1 MPGFFLFVLLDGS
14 IVDDFER
21 VGCFKDKE
29 LKRALP
35 IRLQSFSVNWTDMN
49 NSYSKIIRA
58 CAVNVSKAG
67 FRYFG
72 IQFHKE
78 CWSGVNGSV
87 TYNKYGRGG
96 NCDLLN
102 GVGKSWS
109 NFVYRFV
116 EG

>member
-1 MPGFFLFVLLDGS
+1 MFVLLDGS
-14 IVDDFER
+14 IVDHFER

-29 LKRALP
+29 PKRALP
-35 IRLQSFSVNWTDMN
+35 VYLRIYKFVNWTDMN
-49 NSYSKIIRA
+49 NSYSEIIRA

-67 FRYFG
+67 FQYFG
-72 IQFHKE
+72 IQHERE

-87 TYNKYGRGG
+87 TYNKYGRNN

-102 GVGKSWS
+102 GIGKSWS

>member
-1 MPGFFLFVLLDGS
+1 MDH
-14 IVDDFER
+14 FER
-21 VGCFKDKE
+21 VGCFWDEKP
-29 LKRALP
+29 KRALP
-35 IRLQSFSVNWTDMN
+35 ILLHTFAVNWTDMN

-67 FRYFG
+67 FQYFG
-72 IQFHKE
+72 IQHYKE

-102 GVGKSWS
+102 GIGKSWS

>member
-1 MPGFFLFVLLDGS
+1 MFVLLDGS
-14 IVDDFER
+14 IVDHFER
-21 VGCFKDKE
+21 VGCFKDKK

-35 IRLQSFSVNWTDMN
+35 ERLHTFSVNWTDMN

-67 FRYFG
+67 FQYFG
-72 IQFHKE
+72 IQHYKE

-87 TYNKYGRGG
+87 TYNKYGRNN

-102 GVGKSWS
+102 GIGKSWS

>member
-1 MPGFFLFVLLDGS
+1 MFVLLDGS
-14 IVDDFER
+14 IVDHFER
-21 VGCFKDKE
+21 VGCFKDKPE
-29 LKRALP
+29 PKRALP
-35 IRLQSFSVNWTDMN
+35 EPLRINKFVNWTDMN
-49 NSYSKIIRA
+49 NSYSEIIRA
-58 CAVNVSKAG
+58 CAVDVSKAG

-72 IQFHKE
+72 IQNERE

-87 TYNKYGRGG
+87 TYNKYGRNN

-102 GVGKSWS
+102 GIGKSWS

>member
-1 MPGFFLFVLLDGS
+1 MDH
-14 IVDDFER
+14 FER
-21 VGCFKDKE
+21 VGCFWDKE
-29 LKRALP
+29 PKRALP
-35 IRLQSFSVNWTDMN
+35 KLLHMFSVNWTDPR

-58 CAVNVSKAG
+58 CAVDVSKAG

-72 IQFHKE
+72 IQNYKE

-87 TYNKYGRGG
+87 TYNKYGRKN

-102 GVGKSWS
+102 GVGKHWS

>member
-1 MPGFFLFVLLDGS
+1 MDH
-14 IVDDFER
+14 FER
-21 VGCFKDKE
+21 VGCFKDKKP
-29 LKRALP
+29 KRALP
-35 IRLQSFSVNWTDMN
+35 ELLHTFAVNWTDMN

-72 IQFHKE
+72 IQHYKE

-87 TYNKYGRGG
+87 TYNKYGRNN

-102 GVGKSWS
+102 GIGKSWS

>member
-1 MPGFFLFVLLDGS
+1 MFVLLDGS
-14 IVDDFER
+14 IVDHFER
-21 VGCFKDKE
+21 VGCFKDKKP
-29 LKRALP
+29 KRALP
-35 IRLQSFSVNWTDMN
+35 ELLHTFAVNWTDMN

-72 IQFHKE
+72 IQHYKE

-87 TYNKYGRGG
+87 TYNKYGRNN

-102 GVGKSWS
+102 GIGKSWS

>member
-1 MPGFFLFVLLDGS
+1 MDH
-14 IVDDFER
+14 FER
-21 VGCFKDKE
+21 VGCFRDKPE
-29 LKRALP
+29 PKRALP
-35 IRLQSFSVNWTDMN
+35 TLLLSFSVNWTDMN
-49 NSYSKIIRA
+49 NSYSNIIRA

-72 IQFHKE
+72 IQHEKE

-87 TYNKYGRGG
+87 TYNKYGRNN

-102 GVGKSWS
+102 GIGKSWS

>member
-1 MPGFFLFVLLDGS
+1 MDH
-14 IVDDFER
+14 FER
-21 VGCFKDKE
+21 VGCFKDKK

-35 IRLQSFSVNWTDMN
+35 ERLHTFSVNWTDMN
-49 NSYSKIIRA
+49 NSYSEIIRA

-72 IQFHKE
+72 IQHERE

-87 TYNKYGRGG
+87 TYNKYGRNN

-102 GVGKSWS
+102 GIGKSWS

>member
-1 MPGFFLFVLLDGS
+1 MDH
-14 IVDDFER
+14 FER
-21 VGCFKDKE
+21 VGCFKDKPE
-29 LKRALP
+29 PKRAFP
-35 IRLQSFSVNWTDMN
+35 ERLHTFSVNWTDMN
-49 NSYSKIIRA
+49 NSYSNIIRA

-72 IQFHKE
+72 IQHEKE

-87 TYNKYGRGG
+87 TYNKYGRNN

-102 GVGKSWS
+102 GIGKSWS

>member
-1 MPGFFLFVLLDGS
+1 MDH
-14 IVDDFER
+14 FER
-21 VGCFKDKE
+21 VGCFKDKK

-35 IRLQSFSVNWTDMN
+35 TLLLRFSVNWTDMN
-49 NSYSKIIRA
+49 NSYSNIIRA
-58 CAVNVSKAG
+58 CSVDVSKAG

-72 IQFHKE
+72 IQDHKE

-87 TYNKYGRGG
+87 TYNKYGRKN

-102 GVGKSWS
+102 GIGKSWS